1 MAEPSVIYDVK
12 GLLKDL
18 EDLTPGLKKQLI
30 RDSKLVAKPIIAI
43 IKSQIPTTA
52 PLSGM
57 SKTPVGRRPS
67 ASHPNGGTNSNPN
80 GRTAWGAG
88 KPANSVTAKFRSS
101 RSRYSA
107 VTPLLAIWVNS
118 PMTAIADIA
127 GKGSMRKARKVTNE
141 YAYKDG
147 SRRHQVTSQ
156 GRWMIRGLKERNL
169 NNFVYPN
176 VEDRLDD
183 AQAEVKLIID
193 KYARMVNRKIG

>member
-12 GLLKDL
+12 GLLRDL
-18 EDLTPGLKKQLI
+18 EGLTPGLKKQLI
-30 RDSKLVAKPIIAI
+30 RDAKAIGKPIAAV

-57 SKTPVGRRPS
+57 
-67 ASHPNGGTNSNPN
+67 ANN
-80 GRTAWGAG
+80 GRLGWGSG
-88 KPANSVTAKFRSS
+88 KPANSVTVKFRSG
-101 RSRYSA
+101 RSRYTA
-107 VTPLLAIWVNS
+107 VTPLVSVWVNS
-118 PMTAIADIA
+118 PMTAVADIA
-127 GKGSMRKARKVTNE
+127 GKGNMRKAKRVTSE

-156 GRWMIRGLKERNL
+156 GRWMIRGLRERNL

-193 KYARMVNRKIG
+193 KYARMVNRKLN

>member
-1 MAEPSVIYDVK
+1 MAETVVYDVK

-18 EDLTPGLKKQLI
+18 AALEPGLKKQLV
-30 RDSKLVAKPIIAI
+30 RDAKAIGKPIASV

-57 SKTPVGRRPS
+57 
-67 ASHPNGGTNSNPN
+67 ANN
-80 GRTAWGAG
+80 GRLGWGSG
-88 KPANSVTAKFRSS
+88 KAANSVTTKFRSG
-101 RSRYSA
+101 RSRYTA
-107 VTPLLAIWVNS
+107 VTPLVSVWVNS

-127 GKGSMRKARKVTNE
+127 GKGGMRKAKRITSE

-147 SRRHQVTSQ
+147 SRRHEVTTQ
-156 GRWMIRGLKERNL
+156 GRWMIRMLKQRNL

-176 VEDRLDD
+176 VEDSIDD
-183 AQAEVKLIID
+183 VQDKIKLVVE

>member
-18 EDLTPGLKKQLI
+18 EGLTPGLKKQLV
-30 RDSKLVAKPIIAI
+30 RDAKLVAKPLVAI

-57 SKTPVGRRPS
+57 NHG
-67 ASHPNGGTNSNPN
+67 
-80 GRTAWGAG
+80 GRTGWGSG
-88 KPANSVTAKFRSS
+88 KAANSVTVKFRSS
-101 RSRYSA
+101 RSRFSA

-127 GKGSMRKARKVTNE
+127 GKGSMRKAKTITSE
-141 YAYKDG
+141 YAYKDAK
-147 SRRHQVTSQ
+147 RRHRVTTQ

-183 AQAEVKLIID
+183 AQAEVKLIIE

>member
-18 EDLTPGLKKQLI
+18 EGLTPGLKKQLV
-30 RDSKLVAKPIIAI
+30 RDAKLVAKPLVAI

-57 SKTPVGRRPS
+57 NHG
-67 ASHPNGGTNSNPN
+67 
-80 GRTAWGAG
+80 GRTGWGSG
-88 KPANSVTAKFRSS
+88 KAANSVTVKFRSS
-101 RSRYSA
+101 RSRFSA

-127 GKGSMRKARKVTNE
+127 GKGSMRKAKTITSE

-147 SRRHQVTSQ
+147 KRRHRVTTQ